1 MKKIIIAI
9 IFTLFITAVSAKS
22 FIDEVIDITGTSPDV
37 NINLGTGILRTIL
50 ALSGDDDAK
59 EVRKIMKGLD
69 KIRISVFEFDDNK
82 NHAKLRKALTS
93 KIKKLKSK
101 GYESIVTVKDKDETV
116 HIMAKVKDQFLNDAM
131 IVVLEADEM
140 VIISMDGLLDLK
152 QLVQISNHFDVE
164 LADVL

>member
-9 IFTLFITAVSAKS
+9 IFTLLITTVSAKS
-22 FIDEVIDITGTSPDV
+22 FVDEVTKITGTKPEI
-37 NINLGTGILRTIL
+37 NINLGTGIIRTIL
-50 ALSGDDDAK
+50 ALSGDEDAR

-82 NHAKLRKALTS
+82 NHAKLHKALTS
-93 KIKKLKSK
+93 KIKKLKSR
-101 GYESIVTVKDKDETV
+101 GYESIVTFKDKDETV

-140 VIISMDGLLDLK
+140 VIISMDGLLDFK
-152 QLVQISNHFDVE
+152 QLVQISDHFNVE